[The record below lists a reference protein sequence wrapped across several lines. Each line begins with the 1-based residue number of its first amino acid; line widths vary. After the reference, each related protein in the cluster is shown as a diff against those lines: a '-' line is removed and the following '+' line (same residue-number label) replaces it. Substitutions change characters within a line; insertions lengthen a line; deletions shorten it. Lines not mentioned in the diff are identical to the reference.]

1 MGDDMGEVGMS
12 RSSTILSSSSISS
25 RTWSGFR
32 RESTMAIGLQL
43 KLADGVRPVGVLHG
57 WWAQSSWRWDAAE
70 EVIDWQN
77 NVCASWT

>member
-1 MGDDMGEVGMS
+1 
-12 RSSTILSSSSISS
+12 
-25 RTWSGFR
+25 
-32 RESTMAIGLQL
+32 MAIGLQL